1 MSKQLNEVDLVAK
14 IGNSTNNM
22 WVKWRNENYRSLFNF
37 FLVFHLFLYSSI
49 RAWCSH
55 DRNWWVNIDWLI
67 VIVEWRERA
76 VCAREMA
83 VIKTAERERNWIKKI
98 KTNNFQLHN
107 PIQLMIFHSNRITTT
122 LLRHLSRVDY
132 STADRSSGDVR
143 RWWLDF
149 GGAEMQCNWSSWW
162 SHIYQ

>member
-1 MSKQLNEVDLVAK
+1 
-14 IGNSTNNM
+14 M

-37 FLVFHLFLYSSI
+37 FLVVVSFSTPSI

-83 VIKTAERERNWIKKI
+83 VIKTAKREIELKRLKLIIFSFTIPFNWWFFSQIEFI
-98 KTNNFQLHN
+98 AA
-107 PIQLMIFHSNRITTT
+107 
-122 LLRHLSRVDY
+122 LLLHLSRVDY